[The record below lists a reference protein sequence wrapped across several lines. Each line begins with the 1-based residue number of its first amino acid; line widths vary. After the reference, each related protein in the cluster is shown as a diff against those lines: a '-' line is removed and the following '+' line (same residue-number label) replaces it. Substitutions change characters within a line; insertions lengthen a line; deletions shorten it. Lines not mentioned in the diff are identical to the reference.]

1 MAQRPR
7 PPSPQITWREAKSA
21 RRRPPLLRSRPGS
34 PERPRRTTGAV
45 RRRRPRPVRT
55 TYVSQCFS
63 GHFHIDQ
70 VVTLPPR
77 SFPVVSRPTR
87 GLPVDGRVRNAF
99 LNIFISTRLSRCHV
113 AAAIVS
119 GRLPSDAR
127 SSGRRPRSQCFSEHF
142 RGCDATTGWPA
153 AIRRGHLPSDPAR
166 SSGRRPHSQRSSEQF
181 NVRHDYPRASIPVVS
196 RQTRGRPVDGRS
208 RRALPIILT
217 YDTTRLPRT
226 SEFPVAGRPTRG
238 LPVDYRHRHAFPDI
252 SVYDTPGVRRRAYT
266 CVGEKAKTGRSVAV
280 PRGLLEPFCEARG
293 FFGRPTTRPPSP
305 LQYRI
310 ASISRAFLAAM

>member
-7 PPSPQITWREAKSA
+7 PPSPQITWREVKSA

-45 RRRRPRPVRT
+45 RRRPRPTRT
-55 TYVSQCFS
+55 TCVSQCFS
-63 GHFHIDQ
+63 VQFF
-70 VVTLPPR
+70 T
-77 SFPVVSRPTR
+77 FPVVSRPTR
-87 GLPVDGRVRNAF
+87 GLPVNGRVRNAF
-99 LNIFISTRLSRCHV
+99 PNISVYATRPP
-113 AAAIVS
+113 
-119 GRLPSDAR
+119 G
-127 SSGRRPRSQCFSEHF
+127 GRPRSF
-142 RGCDATTGWPA
+142 
-153 AIRRGHLPSDPAR
+153 R
-166 SSGRRPHSQRSSEQF
+166 SSPVGPGEVLRSTAALATIIPTVQCAT
-181 NVRHDYPRASIPVVS
+181 RLHRASFPVVS
-196 RQTRGRPVDGRS
+196 RQTRGRPVDSRS

-238 LPVDYRHRHAFPDI
+238 LPVDCRHRNAIPDI

-266 CVGEKAKTGRSVAV
+266 YVGEKAKTGRSVAV

-305 LQYRI
+305 I
-310 ASISRAFLAAM
+310 